1 MKNFAKGVLIGT
13 FGTLAAIASGVFTF
27 HKTVVKPI
35 EDQEEILDENGKP
48 PPQKSRPAH
57 QAKPILLKKRG
68 RKKRNVFPGLSL

>member
-35 EDQEEILDENGKP
+35 EDQEEKFDENGKAAP
-48 PPQKSRPAH
+48 KKSRPAH
-57 QAKPILLKKRG
+57 KA
-68 RKKRNVFPGLSL
+68 

>member
-35 EDQEEILDENGKP
+35 EDQEEKFDKNLKAATR
-48 PPQKSRPAH
+48 KSR
-57 QAKPILLKKRG
+57 
-68 RKKRNVFPGLSL
+68 

>member
-35 EDQEEILDENGKP
+35 EDQEESCHSKESFSSPSLIN
-48 PPQKSRPAH
+48 S
-57 QAKPILLKKRG
+57 IIKKRPE
-68 RKKRNVFPGLSL
+68 KTKRFFRPLSVTNSFRN

>member
-35 EDQEEILDENGKP
+35 EDQEEKFDENRKAATR
-48 PPQKSRPAH
+48 KSRSAP
-57 QAKPILLKKRG
+57 QA
-68 RKKRNVFPGLSL
+68 